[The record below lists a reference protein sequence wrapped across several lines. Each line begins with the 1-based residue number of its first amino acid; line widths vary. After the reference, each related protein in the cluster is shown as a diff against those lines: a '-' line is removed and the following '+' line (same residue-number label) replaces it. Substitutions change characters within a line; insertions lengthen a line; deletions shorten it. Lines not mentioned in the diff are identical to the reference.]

1 MTYYEVATNAHGRVD
16 LCTAGWNHA
25 GAVGCFR
32 CHHEKA
38 GGAVLINRF
47 IDRFIKITHF
57 IDRLFSPHC
66 PDTTYKQE
74 SK

>member
-1 MTYYEVATNAHGRVD
+1 
-16 LCTAGWNHA
+16 
-25 GAVGCFR
+25 
-32 CHHEKA
+32 
-38 GGAVLINRF
+38 LINRF